1 MGTEI
6 SEPTQHTRTN
16 NSNQQLE
23 PTRDRKRQKVKPRTM
38 ALLFDTV
45 FDLDDLVFRHPF
57 APSSCG
63 SKRKQCVPGSMAKRQ
78 QWPKINLLEEEDRFV
93 VKADV
98 PGVPKDKLK
107 LSVSEDGIT
116 LGFEE
121 EESKE
126 EGGSQGKALRRERY
140 FRSFT
145 RTVPLPE
152 GVDKDKITASVVDGV
167 LALSLPKAP
176 ESQPKAITIE

>member
-1 MGTEI
+1 
-6 SEPTQHTRTN
+6 
-16 NSNQQLE
+16 
-23 PTRDRKRQKVKPRTM
+23 M

-78 QWPKINLLEEEDRFV
+78 QWPKIDLLEEEDRFV

-126 EGGSQGKALRRERY
+126 EGGSQGQSKTLRRERY

>member
-1 MGTEI
+1 M
-6 SEPTQHTRTN
+6 
-16 NSNQQLE
+16 
-23 PTRDRKRQKVKPRTM
+23 
-38 ALLFDTV
+38 
-45 FDLDDLVFRHPF
+45 
-57 APSSCG
+57 
-63 SKRKQCVPGSMAKRQ
+63 Q
-78 QWPKINLLEEEDRFV
+78 QWPKIDLLEEEDRMG

-140 FRSFT
+140 FQSFT
-145 RTVPLPE
+145 RTVPLPGGE
-152 GVDKDKITASVVDGV
+152 QGRRREPRQGPEKGEILPVFHENGSSTRRRRQGQDHSQRRGRCACFI
-167 LALSLPKAP
+167 LA
-176 ESQPKAITIE
+176 Q

>member
-6 SEPTQHTRTN
+6 SEPTRTH
-16 NSNQQLE
+16 SNQQLE

-63 SKRKQCVPGSMAKRQ
+63 SKMKQ
-78 QWPKINLLEEEDRFV
+78 
-93 VKADV
+93 
-98 PGVPKDKLK
+98 
-107 LSVSEDGIT
+107 SVSEDGIT

-167 LALSLPKAP
+167 
-176 ESQPKAITIE
+176 

>member
-6 SEPTQHTRTN
+6 SEPTRTH
-16 NSNQQLE
+16 SNQQLE

-63 SKRKQCVPGSMAKRQ
+63 S
-78 QWPKINLLEEEDRFV
+78 
-93 VKADV
+93 
-98 PGVPKDKLK
+98 KLK

-167 LALSLPKAP
+167 L
-176 ESQPKAITIE
+176 

>member
-1 MGTEI
+1 MGTVI
-6 SEPTQHTRTN
+6 SEPTRTH
-16 NSNQQLE
+16 SNQQLE

-63 SKRKQCVPGSMAKRQ
+63 SKRKQ
-78 QWPKINLLEEEDRFV
+78 WTKIDLLEEEDRFV

-126 EGGSQGKALRRERY
+126 EGGSQGKALRR
-140 FRSFT
+140 
-145 RTVPLPE
+145 
-152 GVDKDKITASVVDGV
+152 
-167 LALSLPKAP
+167 
-176 ESQPKAITIE
+176 

>member
-1 MGTEI
+1 MGERASERASSHLYKRGRSASISTEI
-6 SEPTQHTRTN
+6 SEPTRTH
-16 NSNQQLE
+16 SNQQLE
-23 PTRDRKRQKVKPRTM
+23 PTTRTNKRQKEKPRTM

-78 QWPKINLLEEEDRFV
+78 QWPKIDLLEEDDGFV

-145 RTVPLPE
+145 RTVPYQ
-152 GVDKDKITASVVDGV
+152 K
-167 LALSLPKAP
+167 ALTRTR
-176 ESQPKAITIE
+176 SQPASWTV